1 MGEDMLQEPTN
12 EPPINYNS
20 DELLAEFFLF

>member
-12 EPPINYNS
+12 ELLINYNS
-20 DELLAEFFLF
+20 DELLVEFFLF